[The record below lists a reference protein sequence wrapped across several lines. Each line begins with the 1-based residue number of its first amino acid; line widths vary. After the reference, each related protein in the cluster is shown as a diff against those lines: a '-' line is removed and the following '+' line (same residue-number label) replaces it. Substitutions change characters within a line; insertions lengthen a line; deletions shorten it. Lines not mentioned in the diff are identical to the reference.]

1 MHCYF
6 PVTLYAFDLFRENI
20 QKLFIFTSSSLSYNI
35 RSNYVYTRNLK
46 LCFPKI
52 NAYFRQ
58 FCISCKLIKSLK
70 IVNKMYNKKIKKN
83 KTKTQTNK
91 LKYYKIST

>member
-1 MHCYF
+1 MYCSF
-6 PVTLYAFDLFRENI
+6 PVTLYAFDLFREHI

-91 LKYYKIST
+91 